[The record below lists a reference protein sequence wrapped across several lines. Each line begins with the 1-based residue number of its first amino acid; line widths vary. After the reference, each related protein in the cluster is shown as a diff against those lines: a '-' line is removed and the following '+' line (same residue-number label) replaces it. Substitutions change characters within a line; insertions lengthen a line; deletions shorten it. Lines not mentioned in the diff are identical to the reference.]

1 MNGGGSCTGAHALPP
16 QEAAAAAS
24 KLVMSGTTTRKK
36 RPPTTDET
44 RQEAKKQ
51 RHHHHHHLQVVVLG
65 RRKYEDDE
73 SDVEVGCREND
84 KMFKCNYWEDPAY
97 AKRLQRDGLQR
108 ARIAAL
114 ENQTERLFMHLEF
127 DEPAP
132 DAPQPPPEPLA
143 GASDPPIIVSRP
155 EVPNCPDR
163 YRRFDHDYW

>member
-1 MNGGGSCTGAHALPP
+1 MNGGGCCTGAHALPP
-16 QEAAAAAS
+16 QGAAAAAAAAS
-24 KLVMSGTTTRKK
+24 NLVMSGTTRKK
-36 RPPTTDET
+36 RPPTIDET
-44 RQEAKKQ
+44 RDAKKQ
-51 RHHHHHHLQVVVLG
+51 QHHHHLQVFLG
-65 RRKYEDDE
+65 KRKYEDSE
-73 SDVEVGCREND
+73 SDSEVGCREND

-97 AKRLQRDGLQR
+97 AKTLQRDGLQR

-163 YRRFDHDYW
+163 YRRSDHDYW